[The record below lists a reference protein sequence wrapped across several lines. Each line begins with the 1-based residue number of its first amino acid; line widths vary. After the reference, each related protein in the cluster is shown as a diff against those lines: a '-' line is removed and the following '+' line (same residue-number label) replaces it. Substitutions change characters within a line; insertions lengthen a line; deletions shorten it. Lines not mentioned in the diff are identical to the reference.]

1 MRIAY
6 LEDNAANVALV
17 QRIISM
23 TPHALTV
30 YTDGE
35 EACPRILNREFD
47 LIFMDI
53 ELAGKLNGVELVRR
67 IREAGLQVPV
77 IALTAYAMVGDRERC
92 LAAGCTDYLSKPFGV
107 SDFLEI
113 LNKYNNA

>member
-23 TPHALTV
+23 TPHSLVV
-30 YTDGE
+30 YSSGE
-35 EACPRILNREFD
+35 EACPHIMNKEFD

-53 ELAGKLNGVELVRR
+53 ELAGKLNGMELVRR
-67 IREAGLQVPV
+67 AREAGLQTPI

-92 LAAGCTDYLSKPFGV
+92 LAAGCTDYLPKPFGV
-107 SDFLEI
+107 SDFLNI
-113 LNKYNNA
+113 LEKYST

>member
-1 MRIAY
+1 
-6 LEDNAANVALV
+6 
-17 QRIISM
+17 
-23 TPHALTV
+23 
-30 YTDGE
+30 GE

-53 ELAGKLNGVELVRR
+53 ELAGKLSGVELVRR

-113 LNKYNNA
+113 LSKYNNA

>member
-23 TPHALTV
+23 TPHALSI
-30 YTDGE
+30 YHDGE
-35 EACPRILNREFD
+35 EACPHILNREFD

-53 ELAGKLNGVELVRR
+53 ELAGKLSGVELVRR

-107 SDFLEI
+107 GDFLEI
-113 LNKYNNA
+113 LNKYNTA

>member
-23 TPHALTV
+23 TPHSLAI
-30 YTDGE
+30 YCDGE
-35 EACPRILNREFD
+35 EACPHILNREFD

-53 ELAGKLNGVELVRR
+53 ELAGRLSGVELVRR
-67 IREAGLQVPV
+67 AREAGLQTPI

-92 LAAGCTDYLSKPFGV
+92 LAAGCTDYLSKPFSV
-107 SDFLEI
+107 ADFLGIIE
-113 LNKYNNA
+113 KYSA

>member
-23 TPHALTV
+23 TPHALSI
-30 YTDGE
+30 YSDGE
-35 EACPRILNREFD
+35 EACPHILNREFD
-47 LIFMDI
+47 LVFMDI
-53 ELAGKLNGVELVRR
+53 ELAGKLSGVELVRR
-67 IREAGLQVPV
+67 IREAGLQVPI

-92 LAAGCTDYLSKPFGV
+92 LAAGCTDYLSKPFGIE
-107 SDFLEI
+107 DFLGM
-113 LNKYNNA
+113 LNKYSP